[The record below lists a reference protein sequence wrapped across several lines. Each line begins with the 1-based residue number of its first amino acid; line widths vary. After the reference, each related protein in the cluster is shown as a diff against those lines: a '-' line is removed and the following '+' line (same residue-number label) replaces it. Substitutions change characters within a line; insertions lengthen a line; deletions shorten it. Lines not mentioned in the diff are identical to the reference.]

1 MKLWGT
7 IFILFA
13 TIAIINGQ
21 DLDEIL
27 DKHFKAVGMEYLK
40 DVQTV
45 QYKGKFINHFL
56 EKDDKTVPD
65 YFLYQKFLL
74 SIDKQKAYLEQ
85 VFGKYGEDANA
96 FSDGKFWND
105 PSGASPEERTPNE
118 SDKLHIQLNL
128 DTEGLLYNWKN
139 KGYSVVKF
147 KDAVFE
153 NKKYYKIRL
162 TTPKRD
168 TLYYYINPQ
177 NNLIFKMSYSGDITD
192 GNEYKSVTFMNYKK
206 VQNIL
211 FPFIMIHR
219 SQMLDGSFGDRETV
233 INEIK
238 INPKFDKE
246 LFNVNN
252 RITNQKN

>member
-1 MKLWGT
+1 MKIWDT
-7 IFILFA
+7 IFFLFA
-13 TIAIINGQ
+13 TIATINGQ

-27 DKHFKAVGMEYLK
+27 EKHFKTVGMEYLK

-85 VFGKYGEDANA
+85 VFGKYGEDAYA

-105 PSGASPEERTPNE
+105 PSGAAPEERTPNE

-139 KGYSVVKF
+139 KGYSVVQL

-162 TTPKRD
+162 ATPKRD

-177 NNLIFKMSYSGDITD
+177 NNLIFKMSYSGD
-192 GNEYKSVTFMNYKK
+192 K
-206 VQNIL
+206 
-211 FPFIMIHR
+211 
-219 SQMLDGSFGDRETV
+219 
-233 INEIK
+233 
-238 INPKFDKE
+238 
-246 LFNVNN
+246 
-252 RITNQKN
+252 